1 MRRLIPLALLVCLS
15 ASAADRGYQFRVT
28 RDPHGIKL
36 TEGQGTHWKWVM
48 IGCPTAKPDCEFT
61 INDRGSGRPGNSDL
75 GFVLKDEN
83 TVQMRCVRP
92 GCAVKYALDDQDWQ
106 TKQMSNEETILIPMN
121 ARVAAVFRDE

>member
-1 MRRLIPLALLVCLS
+1 MRGLIPLALLVCLS

-36 TEGQGTHWKWVM
+36 TEGEGTHWKWVM

-75 GFVLKDEN
+75 GFILKDET
-83 TVQMRCVRP
+83 TVQVR
-92 GCAVKYALDDQDWQ
+92 
-106 TKQMSNEETILIPMN
+106 
-121 ARVAAVFRDE
+121 RVLR